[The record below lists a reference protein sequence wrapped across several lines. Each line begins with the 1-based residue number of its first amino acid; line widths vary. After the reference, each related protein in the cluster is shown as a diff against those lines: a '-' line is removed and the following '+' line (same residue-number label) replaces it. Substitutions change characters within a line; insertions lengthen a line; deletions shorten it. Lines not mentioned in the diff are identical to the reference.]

1 MFRVKC
7 PVCGGMLAIDERT
20 RKVIDHVTQED
31 AQRTAEERFGAV
43 VDKVQKAKSEQET
56 RLKEAQEREL
66 HRKKHVEDLFQKAQQ
81 KAKDDPDVDKPRG
94 PVWD

>member
-20 RKVIDHVTQED
+20 RKVIDHTTQED
-31 AQRTAEERFGAV
+31 SQRSAEERFGAV
-43 VDKVQKAKSEQET
+43 VDKVSKAKSEQEA
-56 RLKEAQEREL
+56 RLQEAQEREL
-66 HRKKHVEDLFQKAQQ
+66 HRKKHVEDLFKQAQQ
-81 KAKDDPDVDKPRG
+81 KAKDDPDADKPHG